1 MSETACFRCE
11 WEGRARARTCPSCG
25 APLHRQDRSDVVRAP
40 DAFDLDEAR
49 VGEAASRRPGV
60 RGRSVAIAVAV
71 AIATVGSIQLFAAAP
86 ETARTRHA
94 RTSFDPTGRST

>member
-11 WEGRARARTCPSCG
+11 WGGRARARTCPSCG
-25 APLHRQDRSDVVRAP
+25 APLYRPDRSDVVRAP

-49 VGEAASRRPGV
+49 VGEVASRRPGV
-60 RGRSVAIAVAV
+60 RGRSVAVAV

-94 RTSFDPTGRST
+94 RMSFDPTGRST